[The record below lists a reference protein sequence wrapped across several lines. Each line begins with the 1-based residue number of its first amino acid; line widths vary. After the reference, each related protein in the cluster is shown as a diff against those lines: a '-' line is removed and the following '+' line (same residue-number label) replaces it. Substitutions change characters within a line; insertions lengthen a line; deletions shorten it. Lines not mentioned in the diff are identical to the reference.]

1 MMFKKNVLTF
11 VLLGNIFFINA
22 QIVFQNQ
29 ATTLGVGITTGTTF
43 LGNGMSLVDYDNDG
57 WDDITLATESTQEV
71 RFFKN
76 VNGSFVE
83 QTLNM
88 ASLNH
93 QTKSVT
99 WVDIDND
106 GDKDFFVTSDTN
118 GNKLFQNNGNLVFQ
132 DITLASGIAVTNMFS
147 YGASWGDY
155 NNDSFLDVFISNRS
169 ESLPN
174 KLYKNNG
181 DNTFTDVSAQAG
193 ISSSGHM
200 SFCSVF
206 FDFNNDGWQDIY
218 ISNDKYNYANIMY
231 MNNGNNTFTDYSE
244 SSLANISIDAMTTTV
259 GDYNND
265 GWFDLYVTNTPGGN
279 VLFRNQGNGTF
290 FNATSQSGTS
300 FDSVGW
306 GAVFLDADNNTT
318 LDLYVSGQLDGSVPF
333 LKSAAFYQNLGNQTF
348 QIPTN
353 AGFVGDTS
361 ESYSNAVGDI
371 NNDGLVDIVVNNS
384 GDNDIFIWKNN
395 TITNNNWLKVNLEGV
410 QSNRDGI
417 GSVIEISINGNKQYR
432 YTHAGEGY
440 MSQNSNTECFGL
452 GNATTIDYIKVTWLS
467 GVVDII
473 NNVNSNQTLNI
484 IEGSTLS
491 IEENTIS
498 KIRLVTNPVKDFII
512 IESTLQI
519 VKQELYTILGK
530 KIVSQN
536 NGNKIDIS
544 PYKTGT
550 YLLYV
555 TTNQG
560 LFIKKIIVE

>member
-1 MMFKKNVLTF
+1 MFKKNVLTF

>member
-1 MMFKKNVLTF
+1 MKRI
-11 VLLGNIFFINA
+11 LLYIFLLCNIFLYA
-22 QIVFQNQ
+22 QINFQNQ

-43 LGNGMSLVDYDNDG
+43 LGNGMSIVDFDNDG

-76 VNGSFVE
+76 VNGSFIE

-88 ASLNH
+88 PTLNY

-118 GNKLFQNNGNLVFQ
+118 GNKLFQNNGNLAFQ

-155 NNDSFLDVFISNRS
+155 NNDGFLDVFISNRS
-169 ESLPN
+169 ETFSN

-181 DNTFTDVSAQAG
+181 DNTFTDVSNSSG
-193 ISSSGHM
+193 ISNMGHM
-200 SFCSVF
+200 SFCAAF
-206 FDFNNDGWQDIY
+206 LDINNDGWQDIY
-218 ISNDKYNYANIMY
+218 ISNDKTDQANILY
-231 MNNGNNTFTDYSE
+231 LNNGNNTFSDHSE
-244 SSLANISIDAMTTTV
+244 SSLTNVSIDAMTTTV

-265 GWFDLYVTNTPGGN
+265 GWFDIYVTNNPGGN
-279 VLFRNQGNGTF
+279 VLFNNQGDGTF
-290 FNATSQSGTS
+290 FNATTQSGTS
-300 FDSVGW
+300 FNSVGW
-306 GAVFLDADNNTT
+306 GAVFFDADNDTDV
-318 LDLYVSGQLDGSVPF
+318 DLYVSGQLDGSVPF

-361 ESYSNAVGDI
+361 ESYSNAVSDI

-384 GDNDIFIWKNN
+384 GDDDVFIWKNN
-395 TITNNNWLKVNLEGV
+395 TITNNNWLKVKLEGV

-440 MSQNSNTECFGL
+440 MSQNSNTESFGL
-452 GNATTIDYIKVTWLS
+452 GNATTIDYLKVTWLS

-473 NNVNSNQTLNI
+473 NNVNSNQMLNI

-491 IEENTIS
+491 IEEDTIN
-498 KIRLVTNPVKDFII
+498 KISLVTNPVKDFII
-512 IESTLQI
+512 IESPLQI
-519 VKQELYTILGK
+519 VKLELYTILGK
-530 KIVSQN
+530 KIISQN

-544 PYKTGT
+544 PYKAGT
-550 YLLYV
+550 YLLHV